1 MRVEHK
7 LNASG
12 RCPVD
17 GAIDSYKIVV
27 RVQRVLKVED
37 ILAAV
42 QKNTAEPVFQER
54 LTETLSAELDAEVE
68 TICIHSG
75 VETTCVAP

>member
-1 MRVEHK
+1 MRAEHR
-7 LNASG
+7 LNACG

-17 GAIDSYKIVV
+17 GAIDSYKITV
-27 RVQRVLKVED
+27 RVARVLKVED

-42 QKNTAEPVFQER
+42 RQRTAEPIFQER
-54 LTETLSAELDAEVE
+54 LTEQLAADLDAEVE

-75 VETTCVAP
+75 VHTTCVAP